1 MQTSLKRTIPE
12 IAKKAWRILSRDAGG
27 SEIAEFAMTLPMLFL
42 LLLGIFWFGQAFHI
56 YVAITN
62 AARDGA
68 RAAVDPACTTCT
80 AVDPSDSAWNAIQND
95 LNAAHINPAL
105 VQPPTSPPSL
115 CACAPG
121 AVTNCTSNT
130 VGCDGLHAANICVQG
145 VSHASGSAVSRG
157 VQLSSTAAA
166 STSLPGGAGEC
177 GVSVS
182 FKYPFTFFLPYTTL
196 NLQMR
201 AQAEARAE
209 ATQ

>member
-1 MQTSLKRTIPE
+1 MQKSPKRRIPE
-12 IAKKAWRILSRDAGG
+12 IVSRPWRILSRDTGG
-27 SEIAEFAMTLPMLFL
+27 SEIAEFALTLPIFFL
-42 LLLGIFWFGQAFHI
+42 LLFGIFWFGQAFHI

-68 RAAVDPACTTCT
+68 RAAVAPACTTCT
-80 AVDPSDSAWNAIQND
+80 AVDPAQSAWNAIQND
-95 LNAAHINPAL
+95 LNSARINPAL
-105 VQPPTSPPSL
+105 LQPPTVPPSL
-115 CACAPG
+115 CACSPG
-121 AVTNCTSNT
+121 AVTTCDSNT

-145 VSHASGSAVSRG
+145 VSHASGSAVSVG

-166 STSLPGGAGEC
+166 STSIPGGAGEC

-182 FKYPFTFFLPYTTL
+182 FQYPVTFFLPYTTL
-196 NLQMR
+196 NLRMR